1 MLIQDEARLQVD
13 ATGAVFKWRYKD
25 RQSTEMIDQQTLRG
39 AKLVKD
45 DYQEPLLA
53 LRNRQGEHYKVTD
66 LLPACLPLDKPLHVI
81 SSTYTDSC
89 LLLRL
94 AFEGQQRTLQF
105 LKDSSFA
112 TEFAWAIDQD
122 LLQTVSLSKGK
133 SEFEIK
139 PGDFTRFK
147 LSGAVL
153 SDLNEDKGNYQGT
166 LKYLD
171 ANTGRSYSLPCLL
184 PRPKLWT
191 RCIDHFSAIGQVS
204 LPVTAQWS
212 AKQQRYEVTG
222 IDPLLP
228 TGEQSLQLVALKT
241 RADAKP
247 LLLLESP
254 IPGCHGLVF
263 SCQTWASFIEFE
275 PSPLRPFR
283 VRIEVSEGDGK
294 SQFKARVFEPDTEG
308 PYWADVALVE
318 DGCSDDD
325 AAAQEQKVRIEVRG
339 RGKLIVEQ
347 SLKQKQSMY
356 HVAYKGTEPQRVP
369 LVFSTKTCAFEYAVD
384 ETGARLEGLFKV
396 RVGADSQALYLQL
409 FEGGKAVSDLL
420 YRVELKEW
428 LRFGI
433 AGLREGFSLECVIE
447 NQQRSMGKKSFPH
460 WHLQAINTD
469 LTRKIMMRQ
478 GLEMTLKAL
487 WSWSCFE
494 KSSYADAL
502 PDFYRSGAIVV
513 AQPTSE
519 VSLALFLSPGL
530 LSKAG
535 YLALSEGGSLTLD
548 YVVRQSDD
556 PYGFA
561 LVCTTL
567 YERPAGQQSEEYR
580 ARYVSQK
587 SEGEYELELMKPAPP
602 GVAPGSL
609 VRYREYPG
617 QHQLKR
623 VPNLEGAMFVVR
635 LKRFN
640 AEHQV
645 SKVLNVELSVDV

>member
-25 RQSTEMIDQQTLRG
+25 RQSTEIIDQQTLRG

-66 LLPACLPLDKPLHVI
+66 LLPACLPLDTPLHVI
-81 SSTYTDSC
+81 SSTYTDTC

-105 LKDSSFA
+105 LKESFFA
-112 TEFAWAIDQD
+112 TEFAWALDQD

-139 PGDFTRFK
+139 PVDFTRFK
-147 LSGAVL
+147 LSSAVL
-153 SDLNEDKGNYQGT
+153 SDLNEVKGNYQGT

-171 ANTGRSYSLPCLL
+171 ADTGRSYSLPCLL

-204 LPVTAQWS
+204 LSVTAQWS
-212 AKQQRYEVTG
+212 PKLQHYEVTG

-228 TGEQSLQLVALKT
+228 TGEQSLQLVALKA
-241 RADAKP
+241 RAEAKP

-254 IPGCHGLVF
+254 FPGCHGLVF
-263 SCQTWASFIEFE
+263 SCQAWVNFIAFE
-275 PSPLRPFR
+275 PSPLSPFR
-283 VRIEVSEGDGK
+283 VRVEVSEGDGK

-308 PYWADVALVE
+308 PYWADVSLV
-318 DGCSDDD
+318 DGACSDDD
-325 AAAQEQKVRIEVRG
+325 AASQKQEVRIEVKG
-339 RGKLIVEQ
+339 RGKLIIEQ
-347 SLKQKQSMY
+347 SLAQKQSMY

-369 LVFSTKTCAFEYAVD
+369 LVFSTKACVFEYAVD
-384 ETGARLEGLFKV
+384 ESGIKLEGVFKV
-396 RVGADSQALYLQL
+396 CAGADSQALYLQL
-409 FEGGKAVSDLL
+409 FEGGKAISDLL

-433 AGLREGFSLECVIE
+433 AGLREGVSLECVIE
-447 NQQRSMGKKSFPH
+447 SRCRSGKKSFPY
-460 WHLQAINTD
+460 WHLQVINTD
-469 LTRKIMMRQ
+469 LTGKIMMRQ
-478 GLEMTLKAL
+478 GLEMKLKAL

-494 KSSYADAL
+494 KSPYADVL
-502 PDFYRSGAIVV
+502 PDFYRKGAIVV

-519 VSLALFLSPGL
+519 VSFALFLSPGL

-548 YVVRQSDD
+548 YVVRKSDD
-556 PYGFA
+556 PSGFA

-567 YERPAGQQSEEYR
+567 YERPAGQQREECR
-580 ARYVSQK
+580 ARYVSQT
-587 SEGEYELELMKPAPP
+587 SEGKHELELLKPAPP
-602 GVAPGSL
+602 GVAPGTL
-609 VRYREYPG
+609 VRYHEYEG
-617 QHQLKR
+617 QHQLKKI
-623 VPNLEGAMFVVR
+623 PNLEGAVFVVR

-640 AEHQV
+640 AGHQV
-645 SKVLNVELSVDV
+645 SKVLNVELSADV

>member
-1 MLIQDEARLQVD
+1 MLIQDEARLHVD

-25 RQSTEMIDQQTLRG
+25 RQSTEKLDEQTLRG

-53 LRNRQGEHYKVTD
+53 LRNRQGEQYKVTD
-66 LLPACLPLDKPLHVI
+66 LLPACLPLDKPLRVI
-81 SSTYTDSC
+81 SSTYKDSW
-89 LLLRL
+89 LLIRL

-105 LKDSSFA
+105 LKDSDFA
-112 TEFAWAIDQD
+112 TEFAWALDQD

-139 PGDFTRFK
+139 PGDFTRFTMP
-147 LSGAVL
+147 GAVL
-153 SDLNEDKGNYQGT
+153 SDLTEDGGNYQGT

-184 PRPKLWT
+184 PRKQLWT

-204 LPVTAQWS
+204 LPVMAQWS
-212 AKQQRYEVTG
+212 PKQQRYEVTG

-228 TGEQSLQLVALKT
+228 AGEQCLQLLALKT
-241 RADAKP
+241 RVESKP

-254 IPGCHGLVF
+254 LPGCHGLVF
-263 SCQTWASFIEFE
+263 SCQVWVNFIEFE

-283 VRIEVSEGDGK
+283 VRVEVSEGDGK
-294 SQFKARVFEPDTEG
+294 SRFKARVFEPDTEG
-308 PYWADVALVE
+308 PYWADVSLVE
-318 DGCSDDD
+318 DACSDDD

-339 RGKLIVEQ
+339 RGKLIIEQ

-369 LVFSTKTCAFEYAVD
+369 LVFSTRACAFEYAVD
-384 ETGARLEGLFKV
+384 EPGTTLEGVFKV
-396 RVGADSQALYLQL
+396 RVGDDSQALYLQL
-409 FEGGKAVSDLL
+409 FAGSKAVSDLY

-447 NQQRSMGKKSFPH
+447 NQGSMSKKPSSR

-469 LTRKIMMRQ
+469 LTGQIMMHQ
-478 GLEMTLKAL
+478 GFEMELKAL
-487 WSWSCFE
+487 WNWSCFE
-494 KSSYADAL
+494 TPPYADVL
-502 PDFYRSGAIVV
+502 PDFYRKGAIVV
-513 AQPTSE
+513 AQPTSQ

-535 YLALSEGGSLTLD
+535 YLALNEGGSLTLD

-556 PYGFA
+556 PIGFA

-567 YERPAGQQSEEYR
+567 YERPAGQQGEECR
-580 ARYVSQK
+580 ARYVGQNAS
-587 SEGEYELELMKPAPP
+587 GEYELELLKPAPP
-602 GVAPGSL
+602 GLAPGTR
-609 VRYREYPG
+609 VNYREYPG
-617 QHQLKR
+617 QHPLKSI
-623 VPNLEGAMFVVR
+623 PDLEGAVFVVR
-635 LKRFN
+635 LKRFK
-640 AEHQV
+640 AGHQV